1 MDKRAALYQQ
11 FDPARPLEA
20 DSDLYVDWQR
30 DLNPDDDIKQRLAN
44 SVSLAGDIAV
54 SRLLTGHRGVG
65 KTTELKRVKRILE
78 GDPGAGAFSIGR
90 KYFVSLLEA
99 EQWLDLQ
106 DVAPPDII
114 FHIVRQ
120 LVDDLNRAGFGFAA
134 TSFGEFFK
142 EFRDILTSQVEL
154 RNIDIPTD
162 IAKFGLVLK
171 QVPVARGTLR
181 SLLQGHLPKIYD
193 LINDVILKK
202 ARQWLKQEKG
212 CDDIL
217 VIVDELDRIPQ
228 KVITEQGLT
237 NHVNIFLDGAGTL
250 RSLNCNVLYT
260 VPIELAYSSSRE
272 RLKAAYATEI
282 LALPVIPVT
291 RRDDSP
297 FEDGLQTMS
306 RIVEERTAKAGAT
319 MEEFFSDRELPRRLC
334 ALSGGHVRMLFI
346 LIRSAIERCNEL
358 PITPEVV
365 DLTVKRGAID
375 ISLAIDANRWQAL
388 DEVHRTKKPV
398 EDDPELWYGLLK
410 DLFVYGYED
419 ELGVWYDWNPLLGEI
434 PAAGRPSPKT

>member
-1 MDKRAALYQQ
+1 M
-11 FDPARPLEA
+11 
-20 DSDLYVDWQR
+20 
-30 DLNPDDDIKQRLAN
+30 
-44 SVSLAGDIAV
+44 
-54 SRLLTGHRGVG
+54 
-65 KTTELKRVKRILE
+65 
-78 GDPGAGAFSIGR
+78 
-90 KYFVSLLEA
+90 EA

-106 DVAPPDII
+106 DVGPPDII

-120 LVDDLNRAGFGFAA
+120 LVDDLKQAGFDFAA

-142 EFRDILTSQVEL
+142 EFHDILKSDVEL
-154 RNIDIPTD
+154 KNIDTPTD

-171 QVPVARGTLR
+171 QVPGARGTLR
-181 SLLQGHLPKIYD
+181 SLLQGQLPKIYD

-202 ARQWLKQEKG
+202 ARQWLKQERG

-272 RLKAAYATEI
+272 RLKAAYATET
-282 LALPVIPVT
+282 LALPVIPVN
-291 RRDDSP
+291 RRDGSA
-297 FEDGLQTMS
+297 FEDGLQTMV
-306 RIVEERTAKAGAT
+306 RIVEGRTAEAGAT
-319 MEEFFSDRELPRRLC
+319 IEEFFSDRELLRRLC
-334 ALSGGHVRMLFI
+334 SLSGGHVGMLFI
-346 LIRSAIERCNEL
+346 LIRSALERCDQL
-358 PITPEVV
+358 PLTSEVL
-365 DLTVKRGAID
+365 DRTVRRQAID
-375 ISLAIDANRWQAL
+375 ISLAVDANRWQAL

-398 EDDPELWYGLLK
+398 EEDPELWYGLLK

-419 ELGVWYDWNPLLGEI
+419 ELGGWYDWNPLLGEV

>member
-11 FDPARPLEA
+11 FNPTRPLEA
-20 DSDLYVDWQR
+20 DEDDLYVDWQQE
-30 DLNPDDDIKQRLAN
+30 LNRDDIKQRLAN

-65 KTTELKRVKRILE
+65 KSTELKRVKRILE
-78 GDPGAGAFSIGR
+78 GDGSRATFSSGR

-120 LVDDLNRAGFGFAA
+120 LVDDLNQAGFEFAA
-134 TSFGEFFK
+134 TKFQGLFK
-142 EFRDILTSQVEL
+142 EFRDILTSRVEL
-154 RNIDIPTD
+154 KSIDIPTGF
-162 IAKFGLVLK
+162 AKFGLVLK
-171 QVPVARGTLR
+171 QVPAARSTLR

-193 LINDVILKK
+193 LINNVILKE
-202 ARQWLKQEKG
+202 ARQWLKREKG

-217 VIVDELDRIPQ
+217 VIFDELDRIPQ

-250 RSLNCNVLYT
+250 RALNCNVLYT

-282 LALPVIPVT
+282 LTLPVIPVSQ
-291 RRDDSP
+291 REGSD
-297 FEDGLQTMS
+297 FEPGLQTMY
-306 RIVEERTAKAGAT
+306 RIVEERTAKAGASI
-319 MEEFFSDRELPRRLC
+319 EELFSDRELLQRLC
-334 ALSGGHVRMLFI
+334 RVSGGHVRMLFI
-346 LIRSAIERCNEL
+346 LIRSAIERCNQL

-365 DLTVKRGAID
+365 ELTVKRQAGD
-375 ISLAIDANRWQAL
+375 ISLAVDAKKWDAL
-388 DEVHRTKKPV
+388 DKIHGTKRPL
-398 EDDPELWYGLLK
+398 EDNPELWYTLLK
-410 DLFVYGYED
+410 ELFVYGYED
-419 ELGVWYDWNPLLGEI
+419 DLGVWYDWNPLLGEI

>member
-11 FDPARPLEA
+11 FDPTRPLEA

-30 DLNPDDDIKQRLAN
+30 ELRRDDIKQRLAN

-99 EQWLDLQ
+99 EQWLDLH

-120 LVDDLNRAGFGFAA
+120 LVDDLNEAGFGFAA
-134 TSFGEFFK
+134 TSFGQFFK

-154 RNIDIPTD
+154 KSIDIPTD

-171 QVPVARGTLR
+171 QVPVARSTLR

-193 LINDVILKK
+193 LINNVILKK
-202 ARQWLKQEKG
+202 ARQWLKQQKG

-260 VPIELAYSSSRE
+260 VPIELAYSSGRE

-282 LALPVIPVT
+282 LTLPVIPVN
-291 RRDDSP
+291 RRDGSA
-297 FEDGLQTMS
+297 FEDGLQTMD
-306 RIVEERTAKAGAT
+306 RIVEERTVEAGAT
-319 MEEFFSDRELPRRLC
+319 IDEFFSDRELLRRLC
-334 ALSGGHVRMLFI
+334 SLSGGHVRMLFI
-346 LIRSAIERCNEL
+346 LIRSAIERQNEL

-365 DLTVKRGAID
+365 ELTVKRGAID
-375 ISLAIDANRWQAL
+375 ISLAVDANRWQAL

-398 EDDPELWYGLLK
+398 EEDPELWYGLLK

-419 ELGVWYDWNPLLGEI
+419 ELGVWYDWNPLLGEV